1 MNDHV
6 LRRLGVSMAVPAAL
20 VGAVYLAGPNTTSAA
35 AHSLTH
41 VQLAAADRITDN
53 ITANFNSGDH
63 NAWAN
68 TYNSVIRQIRA
79 RVSNGTLREGIL
91 RQRPAN
97 VNDYFAVHFQGGVG
111 TSQLSLVFNAAS
123 LYVVGYYNHA
133 TNTYVR
139 MGAGPNNPVNAA
151 HVRNDFIR
159 QGDYG
164 YLERLG
170 HFDRS
175 DQTLGIGGFF
185 GALSTLRDGRPLG
198 SVPAT
203 QTAAQ
208 AAAITTMI
216 QMFAEGARFDF
227 VSSNITQYARDGRTF
242 TAGTYIPVRPDGG
255 NANELARTAVVNAI
269 DWENVWAQLSRYV
282 RDRLNDGRAFSFA
295 VGSHLILRNMQ
306 AAANQL
312 AVDYSG

>member
-1 MNDHV
+1 MRNHV

-20 VGAVYLAGPNTTSAA
+20 AGAVYLAGPNTTSASD
-35 AHSLTH
+35 SLSH
-41 VQLAAADRITDN
+41 VQLAAADRITSN
-53 ITANFNSGDH
+53 ITANFNSGSRFT
-63 NAWAN
+63 WAN
-68 TYNSVIRQIRA
+68 TYNSVISQIRA
-79 RVSNGTLREGIL
+79 RVTNGSLRDGIL

-97 VNDYFAVHFQGGVG
+97 VNDYFAVHFQAGAGNP
-111 TSQLSLVFNAAS
+111 QLSLVFNAAN

-139 MGAGPNNPVNAA
+139 MGAGPANPVNAA
-151 HVRNDFIR
+151 HVRSDFLR

-164 YLERLG
+164 YLERTG

-175 DQTLGIGGFF
+175 NQILGMGAFF
-185 GALSTLRDGRPLG
+185 SAMSTLANGRPLG
-198 SVPAT
+198 SVAAT

-208 AAAITTMI
+208 ANAITTMI

-227 VSSNITQYARDGRTF
+227 ISSNISQYTRDDRTF
-242 TAGTYIPVRPDGG
+242 TAGTYVPVRPDGG
-255 NANELARTAVVNAI
+255 NANELARTAVVNSV

-282 RDRLNDGRAFSFA
+282 RDRLHDGRAFSFA